1 MPVDGFD
8 YTITWAKFTKVST
21 APNSSDADGYTHVV
35 YQSNNIQPVR
45 GKGKTVVV
53 KSADITITLDSGQSW
68 VVETKTTNDLLT
80 HEQGHYDIT
89 ALGARELYTGL
100 LKLKAAD
107 VKALED
113 KVNELSEALQRK
125 IDTTNHR
132 YDEQTDHSKIKALQ
146 EKWNKSIAMEKQK
159 SNGSL
164 DNLPH

>member
-8 YTITWAKFTKVST
+8 YTISWAKFTKVTT
-21 APNSSDADGYTHVV
+21 APNGSDADGYTEAV

-53 KSADITITLDSGQSW
+53 KTADITISLDSGQSW
-68 VVETKTTNDLLT
+68 VVETKITNDLLT

-89 ALGARELYTGL
+89 ALGARELYARL

-107 VKALED
+107 VKSLSD
-113 KVNELSEALQRK
+113 KVNELSEALQNK
-125 IDTTNHR
+125 IDNTNHR
-132 YDEQTDHSKIKALQ
+132 YDEQTDHSKVKASQ
-146 EKWNKSIAMEKQK
+146 EKWNKAIATEKQK
-159 SNGSL
+159 ADGSL